1 MASVQ
6 LQQIHKSFRSQ
17 EVLKG
22 IDLKIDKGG
31 IWTILGPNASGKTT
45 LIKTIL
51 GIVIPTAGQIAVDR
65 KNIRGEWEYKNEI
78 NYLPQIARFPDNLTV
93 AELFKMI
100 EELRD
105 RKGNLKPLIDRFNIN
120 PHLNSKLSDLSG
132 GTKQKVN
139 IVLAFMYEN
148 PIYILDEPSA
158 GLDPLALIELKKIL
172 QQLKT
177 ENRLVIVTTHI
188 ISLVEEIADKILFL
202 LEGEIRFSGTP
213 GELKQLHNVNKLEE
227 GIADLLSQNQTVK

>member
-1 MASVQ
+1 
-6 LQQIHKSFRSQ
+6 
-17 EVLKG
+17 
-22 IDLKIDKGG
+22 
-31 IWTILGPNASGKTT
+31 
-45 LIKTIL
+45 
-51 GIVIPTAGQIAVDR
+51 
-65 KNIRGEWEYKNEI
+65 
-78 NYLPQIARFPDNLTV
+78 
-93 AELFKMI
+93 MI

-120 PHLNSKLSDLSG
+120 PHLNTKLSDLSG